1 MDITNIFC
9 RSLGVTS
16 HAKTFLMVC
25 RVRTDLVSILTA
37 QVAVQKKLSSV
48 RTTWAIC
55 LKKVVSRDGL
65 SHCTK
70 IIISQ

>member
-25 RVRTDLVSILTA
+25 RFRTDLVSILTA
-37 QVAVQKKLSSV
+37 RVAIEKKLSSV

-55 LKKVVSRDGL
+55 LKKVVSPDGL